1 MGCRLSRKLEG
12 NKKIMSGNIFS
23 NIPKQLNEEQFDELL
38 KDKGINIERIVSKG
52 HTSPKTGWYKQQQ
65 NEWVLV
71 LKGSAIIKVK
81 DAEQITL
88 EEGDY
93 YHLPAYTEHKVSWT
107 KPNIETIWLAV
118 HY

>member
-1 MGCRLSRKLEG
+1 MAE
-12 NKKIMSGNIFS
+12 NIFS
-23 NIPKQLNEEQFDELL
+23 DIPKLLREEQFDTLF
-38 KDKGINIERIVSKG
+38 KDKSIKIERIISKG
-52 HTSPKTGWYKQQQ
+52 HCSPKTGWYRQQQ

-71 LKGSAIIKVK
+71 IKGGAIITVK
-81 DAEQITL
+81 DVGQVTL

-107 KPNIETIWLAV
+107 KSNIETIWLAI

>member
-1 MGCRLSRKLEG
+1 VT
-12 NKKIMSGNIFS
+12 NNIFF
-23 NIPKQLNEEQFDELL
+23 NIPKLLSEEKFDTLL
-38 KDKGINIERIVSKG
+38 ESKTVKVERIISKG
-52 HTSPKTGWYKQQQ
+52 HVSPKTGWYKQQQ
-65 NEWVLV
+65 NEWVV
-71 LKGSAIIKVK
+71 ILKGSAIIKIRN
-81 DAEQITL
+81 AEQITL

>member
-1 MGCRLSRKLEG
+1 MTK
-12 NKKIMSGNIFS
+12 NIFS
-23 NIPKQLNEEQFDELL
+23 DIPKLLSEEQFDTLL
-38 KDKGINIERIVSKG
+38 RSKSIKIERIISKG
-52 HTSPKTGWYKQQQ
+52 HASPKIGWYKQQQ
-65 NEWVLV
+65 NEWVVV
-71 LKGSAIIKVK
+71 LKGSAIITIK

-93 YHLPAYTEHKVSWT
+93 YHLPAYIEHKVSWT